1 MNKVGERLRNL
12 RGDRTLDMV
21 AKEIGVTRDAISKYE
36 MGQRV
41 PKDAIK
47 VKLARY
53 YQTTVEDLF
62 YA

>member
-1 MNKVGERLRNL
+1 MNKVGERLRSL
-12 RGDRTLDMV
+12 RGDRTLDVV